1 MFNVTVLKIKDIV
14 KYLVGTIILIGIIV
28 YTTRFFAYKPNE
40 QKIEKKQEKVSITEI
55 LKIRSNTLK
64 KCLNKTIPVMAE
76 LEKEKESKKTTN
88 NENKIFES
96 FLETEISSIKG
107 MEETEKEK
115 NQTEDSNGS
124 DNKKNTSDENKS
136 DSNNSITE
144 DEKIIL
150 ASNSGI
156 KTEVVTPNPIAENAN
171 VQYGNVKIKNQT
183 TYNLTEDILNPN
195 IKIDNKNILIFHTHS
210 CESYTPSEKYQYSQT
225 GNYRTTDKN
234 YSVIRVGNELEN
246 YLKQYNINVIHDT
259 SYHDYPSYTGSYTRS
274 LQTVENILKTNQSD
288 IIIDLHRDAVGSRPD
303 YAPTVKIGEDYAAQI
318 MFVIGTNEG
327 GLWHPNWQQNL
338 KFAVKVQQKA
348 EEMYPGL
355 FKPIMLTKSRYN
367 QHTGKYANIME
378 IGSTGNTLDQCLNSM
393 KYLSAVLNEI
403 LKWNFRDWGIVTHPS
418 LISKIFLKVSQ
429 YFFLKMS

>member
-1 MFNVTVLKIKDIV
+1 MFNVKILRMRDIR
-14 KYLVGTIILIGIIV
+14 KCLVGIILTIAIV
-28 YTTRFFAYKPNE
+28 ICTTRYFSTV
-40 QKIEKKQEKVSITEI
+40 KKENTKEKVIQETTKI
-55 LKIRSNTLK
+55 NFLKFGSLTS
-64 KCLNKTIPVMAE
+64 CLNKTIPTMSNINE
-76 LEKEKESKKTTN
+76 EYKKIEKE
-88 NENKIFES
+88 NK
-96 FLETEISSIKG
+96 ETETKNYLEEFIKTEMSSIKG
-107 MEETEKEK
+107 IELAEQNKQQNTNKEDEQINTVENNK
-115 NQTEDSNGS
+115 TTDTQEDG
-124 DNKKNTSDENKS
+124 KITLASDEA
-136 DSNNSITE
+136 T
-144 DEKIIL
+144 
-150 ASNSGI
+150 

-183 TYNLTEDILNPN
+183 TYNLTEDILNPD

-210 CESYTPSEKYQYSQT
+210 CESYTPSEKHQYTQT

-234 YSVIRVGNELEN
+234 YSVIRVGTELEN

-303 YAPTVKIGEDYAAQI
+303 YAPTVKIGDDYAAQI

-378 IGSTGNTLDQCLNSM
+378 IGSTGNTLDQCLISM
-393 KYLSAVLNEI
+393 KYLSAVLNEV
-403 LKWNFRDWGIVTHPS
+403 LK
-418 LISKIFLKVSQ
+418 
-429 YFFLKMS
+429 

>member
-1 MFNVTVLKIKDIV
+1 MFNVTVLKIRDIV

-40 QKIEKKQEKVSITEI
+40 QKIEKKQEKVSITET
-55 LKIRSNTLK
+55 LKIKSNTLK

-76 LEKEKESKKTTN
+76 LEKEKESKKTIN

-124 DNKKNTSDENKS
+124 DNKKHTSNENEN

-303 YAPTVKIGEDYAAQI
+303 YAPTVKIGEDFAAQI

-403 LKWNFRDWGIVTHPS
+403 LK
-418 LISKIFLKVSQ
+418 
-429 YFFLKMS
+429 

>member
-1 MFNVTVLKIKDIV
+1 MFNVKILRMRDIR
-14 KYLVGTIILIGIIV
+14 KCLVGIILTIAIV
-28 YTTRFFAYKPNE
+28 ICTTRYFSSV
-40 QKIEKKQEKVSITEI
+40 KKEDTKEKVIKETT
-55 LKIRSNTLK
+55 KINIFKFGSLTS
-64 KCLNKTIPVMAE
+64 CLNKTIPTMSNINE
-76 LEKEKESKKTTN
+76 EYKKIEKENKETESKNYLEEFIKT
-88 NENKIFES
+88 EM
-96 FLETEISSIKG
+96 SSIKG
-107 MEETEKEK
+107 IELAEQNKQQNTNKEDEQTNTVEN
-115 NQTEDSNGS
+115 NQTTD
-124 DNKKNTSDENKS
+124 TQEN
-136 DSNNSITE
+136 
-144 DEKIIL
+144 EKITL
-150 ASNSGI
+150 ASNEAT
-156 KTEVVTPNPIAENAN
+156 KTEIVTPNPIAENAN

-183 TYNLTEDILNPN
+183 TYNLTEDILNPD

-210 CESYTPSEKYQYSQT
+210 CESYTPSEKYQYTQT

-234 YSVIRVGNELEN
+234 YSVIRVGTELEN

-303 YAPTVKIGEDYAAQI
+303 YAPTVKIGDDYAAQI

-378 IGSTGNTLDQCLNSM
+378 IGSTGNTLDQCLTSM
-393 KYLSAVLNEI
+393 KYLSAVINEI
-403 LKWNFRDWGIVTHPS
+403 LK
-418 LISKIFLKVSQ
+418 
-429 YFFLKMS
+429 

>member
-1 MFNVTVLKIKDIV
+1 MFNVKILRMRDIR
-14 KYLVGTIILIGIIV
+14 KCLVGIILTIAIV
-28 YTTRFFAYKPNE
+28 ICTTRYFSSV
-40 QKIEKKQEKVSITEI
+40 KKENTKEKVIKETAQINIFKFGSLT
-55 LKIRSNTLK
+55 S
-64 KCLNKTIPVMAE
+64 CLNKTIPTMSNINE
-76 LEKEKESKKTTN
+76 EYKKIEKE
-88 NENKIFES
+88 NK
-96 FLETEISSIKG
+96 ETETKNYLEEFIKTEMSSIKG
-107 MEETEKEK
+107 IELAEK
-115 NQTEDSNGS
+115 NKQQKTNEEDNQT
-124 DNKKNTSDENKS
+124 KTVENNQSTDTQENDK
-136 DSNNSITE
+136 IT
-144 DEKIIL
+144 L
-150 ASNSGI
+150 ASNEAT

-183 TYNLTEDILNPN
+183 TYNLTEDILNPD

-210 CESYTPSEKYQYSQT
+210 CESYTPSEKYQYTQT

-234 YSVIRVGNELEN
+234 YSVIRVGTELEN

-303 YAPTVKIGEDYAAQI
+303 YAPTVKIGDDYAAQI

-378 IGSTGNTLDQCLNSM
+378 IGSTGNTLDQCLTSM
-393 KYLSAVLNEI
+393 KYLSAVLNEV
-403 LKWNFRDWGIVTHPS
+403 LK
-418 LISKIFLKVSQ
+418 
-429 YFFLKMS
+429 

>member
-14 KYLVGTIILIGIIV
+14 KYLVGTIILIVIIV

-40 QKIEKKQEKVSITEI
+40 QKIEKKQEKVSITET

-115 NQTEDSNGS
+115 NQNEDSNGS

-403 LKWNFRDWGIVTHPS
+403 LK
-418 LISKIFLKVSQ
+418 
-429 YFFLKMS
+429 

>member
-40 QKIEKKQEKVSITEI
+40 QKIEKKQEKVSITET
-55 LKIRSNTLK
+55 LKIKSNTLK

-96 FLETEISSIKG
+96 FLETEIGSIKG

-124 DNKKNTSDENKS
+124 DNKKITSDENKS

-171 VQYGNVKIKNQT
+171 VQYGKVKIKNQT

-234 YSVIRVGNELEN
+234 YSIIRVGNELEN

-403 LKWNFRDWGIVTHPS
+403 LK
-418 LISKIFLKVSQ
+418 
-429 YFFLKMS
+429 

>member
-28 YTTRFFAYKPNE
+28 YTTRFFAYKPKE
-40 QKIEKKQEKVSITEI
+40 QKIEKKQEKVSITET

-403 LKWNFRDWGIVTHPS
+403 LK
-418 LISKIFLKVSQ
+418 
-429 YFFLKMS
+429 

>member
-1 MFNVTVLKIKDIV
+1 MFNVTVLKIRDIV

-40 QKIEKKQEKVSITEI
+40 QKIEKKQEKVSITET
-55 LKIRSNTLK
+55 LKIKSNTLK

-76 LEKEKESKKTTN
+76 LEKEKEPKKTTN
-88 NENKIFES
+88 TENKIFES

-124 DNKKNTSDENKS
+124 DNKKHTSEENKS

-259 SYHDYPSYTGSYTRS
+259 TYHDYPSYTGSYTRS

-403 LKWNFRDWGIVTHPS
+403 LK
-418 LISKIFLKVSQ
+418 
-429 YFFLKMS
+429 

>member
-40 QKIEKKQEKVSITEI
+40 QKIEKKQEKVSITET
-55 LKIRSNTLK
+55 LKIKSNTLK

-115 NQTEDSNGS
+115 NQTEDYNGS

-338 KFAVKVQQKA
+338 KFAVMVQQKA

-403 LKWNFRDWGIVTHPS
+403 LK
-418 LISKIFLKVSQ
+418 
-429 YFFLKMS
+429 

>member
-1 MFNVTVLKIKDIV
+1 MFNVKILRMRDIR
-14 KYLVGTIILIGIIV
+14 KCLVGIILTIAIV
-28 YTTRFFAYKPNE
+28 ICTTRYFSSV
-40 QKIEKKQEKVSITEI
+40 KKENTKEKVIKETT
-55 LKIRSNTLK
+55 KINIFKFGSLTS
-64 KCLNKTIPVMAE
+64 CLNKTIPTMSNINE
-76 LEKEKESKKTTN
+76 EYKKIEKENKETESKNYLEEFIKT
-88 NENKIFES
+88 EM
-96 FLETEISSIKG
+96 SSIKG
-107 MEETEKEK
+107 IELAEQNKQQNTNKEDEQTNTVEN
-115 NQTEDSNGS
+115 NQTTD
-124 DNKKNTSDENKS
+124 TQ
-136 DSNNSITE
+136 E
-144 DEKIIL
+144 DEKITL
-150 ASNSGI
+150 ASNEAA

-183 TYNLTEDILNPN
+183 TYNLTEDILNPD

-210 CESYTPSEKYQYSQT
+210 CESYTPSEKYQYTQT

-234 YSVIRVGNELEN
+234 YSVIRVGTELEN

-303 YAPTVKIGEDYAAQI
+303 YAPTVKMGDDYAAQI

-378 IGSTGNTLDQCLNSM
+378 IGSTGNTLDQCLTSM
-393 KYLSAVLNEI
+393 KYLSAVMNEV
-403 LKWNFRDWGIVTHPS
+403 LK
-418 LISKIFLKVSQ
+418 
-429 YFFLKMS
+429 

>member
-1 MFNVTVLKIKDIV
+1 MFNVKILRMRDIR
-14 KYLVGTIILIGIIV
+14 KCLVGIILTIAIV
-28 YTTRFFAYKPNE
+28 ICTTRYFSSV
-40 QKIEKKQEKVSITEI
+40 KKENTKEKVIKETT
-55 LKIRSNTLK
+55 KINIFKFGSLTS
-64 KCLNKTIPVMAE
+64 CLNKTIPTMSNINE
-76 LEKEKESKKTTN
+76 EYKKIEKENKETESKNYLEEFIKT
-88 NENKIFES
+88 EM
-96 FLETEISSIKG
+96 SSIKG
-107 MEETEKEK
+107 IELAEK
-115 NQTEDSNGS
+115 NKQQKTNEEDNQT
-124 DNKKNTSDENKS
+124 KTVENNQS
-136 DSNNSITE
+136 TDTQEN
-144 DEKIIL
+144 EKITL
-150 ASNSGI
+150 ASNEAT
-156 KTEVVTPNPIAENAN
+156 KTEVVTSNPIAENAN

-183 TYNLTEDILNPN
+183 TFNLTEDILNPD

-210 CESYTPSEKYQYSQT
+210 CESYTPSEKYQYTQT

-234 YSVIRVGNELEN
+234 YSVIRVGTELEN

-274 LQTVENILKTNQSD
+274 LQTVEDILKTNQSD

-303 YAPTVKIGEDYAAQI
+303 YAPTVKIGDDYAAQI

-378 IGSTGNTLDQCLNSM
+378 IGSTGNTLDQCLTSM
-393 KYLSAVLNEI
+393 KYLSAVLNEV
-403 LKWNFRDWGIVTHPS
+403 LK
-418 LISKIFLKVSQ
+418 
-429 YFFLKMS
+429 

>member
-40 QKIEKKQEKVSITEI
+40 QKIEKKQEKVSITET
-55 LKIRSNTLK
+55 LKIKSNTLK

-115 NQTEDSNGS
+115 NQTEDSNVS

-171 VQYGNVKIKNQT
+171 VQYGKVKIKNQT

-403 LKWNFRDWGIVTHPS
+403 LK
-418 LISKIFLKVSQ
+418 
-429 YFFLKMS
+429 

>member
-40 QKIEKKQEKVSITEI
+40 QKIEKKQEKVSITET
-55 LKIRSNTLK
+55 LKIKSNTLK

-124 DNKKNTSDENKS
+124 YNKKNTSDENKS

-403 LKWNFRDWGIVTHPS
+403 LK
-418 LISKIFLKVSQ
+418 
-429 YFFLKMS
+429 